1 MRRPSIVGIAL
12 AAWAIA
18 AGTSI
23 AQGQLEHR
31 PEPARAA
38 FPVPHAAPHSAPHSA
53 MPPASST
60 PSDSGASDP
69 SLGGTF
75 SHHHHHHGGWG
86 GFPLYPGYLVSPW
99 YVYPPPPLFLPAGAF
114 YGPQVAGPAPFLNNP
129 APLGPRA
136 PAVPRVKNNPPA
148 NNKARG
154 VGGFG
159 ELADGDAKEPERP
172 KVRASNAEAIA
183 RARQFLAFG
192 DEHFHTQEFS
202 EAYQRYKKAASAAPD
217 LADAYF
223 RQGFSLLAMGRYAPA
238 ARVFKHGLSLKPEWA
253 KSKFR
258 LDDLYGDNRLAKVT
272 HLEHLATEATAHPQ
286 NADLM
291 FLLGLGLYFDGQA
304 ERARLFFE
312 RAHELGADREAIAG
326 FLKAA
331 PAPVAGAPERGREL

>member
-1 MRRPSIVGIAL
+1 MRRPSIVGVAL
-12 AAWAIA
+12 AAWASA
-18 AGTSI
+18 AGSSTARGQFAPRHEPGRAFFVERHATPTPTPPAPAATPPGPAGTS
-23 AQGQLEHR
+23 
-31 PEPARAA
+31 
-38 FPVPHAAPHSAPHSA
+38 
-53 MPPASST
+53 
-60 PSDSGASDP
+60 DP
-69 SLGGTF
+69 SQGGTF
-75 SHHHHHHGGWG
+75 GHHHHHHGG
-86 GFPLYPGYLVSPW
+86 GFPWNGTGYFVAPW

-114 YGPQVAGPAPFLNNP
+114 YGPQIGGPAPLWNNP
-129 APLGPRA
+129 APLGPVA
-136 PAVPRVKNNPPA
+136 PVAPRVKQNPPA

-159 ELADGDAKEPERP
+159 ELADGDAKEAERP

-217 LADAYF
+217 LADAFF

-304 ERARLFFE
+304 ERAQLFFE
-312 RAHELGADREAIAG
+312 RANELGAEREAIAG
-326 FLKAA
+326 FLEA
-331 PAPVAGAPERGREL
+331 PAPEAGKEL